1 MNGDEHSIPAIDT
14 RKSPADTM
22 GNASDEY
29 VPDIAA
35 LSLASRAVHADARID
50 GHPAIA
56 PGLHT
61 STTFRYPNDPE
72 TLKPI
77 AEIDVS

>member
-1 MNGDEHSIPAIDT
+1 
-14 RKSPADTM
+14 M

-72 TLKPI
+72 RLKPI
-77 AEIDVS
+77 SEVDVSAGQSRRAREHVEEAAPGD

>member
-1 MNGDEHSIPAIDT
+1 
-14 RKSPADTM
+14 M
-22 GNASDEY
+22 GNSDQY

-72 TLKPI
+72 RLRPI
-77 AEIDVS
+77 AEIDVSAGELAASEMRGRKPQLGD

>member
-1 MNGDEHSIPAIDT
+1 
-14 RKSPADTM
+14 M
-22 GNASDEY
+22 GNTSDEY

-61 STTFRYPNDPE
+61 STTFRYPKDPE
-72 TLKPI
+72 RLKPI
-77 AEIDVS
+77 AEVDVSAEQ